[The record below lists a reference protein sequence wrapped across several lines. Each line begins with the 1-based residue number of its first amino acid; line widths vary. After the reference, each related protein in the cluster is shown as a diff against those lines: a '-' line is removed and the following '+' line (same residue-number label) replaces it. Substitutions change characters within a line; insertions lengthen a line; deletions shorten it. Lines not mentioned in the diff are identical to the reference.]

1 MQVTVTVFLKSGIL
15 DPESQTILQAVY
27 NLGETQVQ
35 NLTQKRQ
42 FVFDVLTHD
51 AKEALAV
58 GERLGRDLLANP
70 VMQRFE
76 VSVKEKQD

>member
-1 MQVTVTVFLKSGIL
+1 MQITVTVFFKSGIL
-15 DPESQTILQAVY
+15 DPESQAVLQAVH

-35 NLTQKRQ
+35 SLTQKRQ
-42 FVFDVLTHD
+42 FVFDILTYD
-51 AKEALAV
+51 AADALAI
-58 GERLGRDLLANP
+58 GDRLGRDLLANP

>member
-15 DPESQTILQAVY
+15 DPESQAVLQAVH

-51 AKEALAV
+51 AGEALAI
-58 GERLGRDLLANP
+58 GERLGRDVLANP
-70 VMQRFE
+70 VMQRFD
-76 VSVKEKQD
+76 VAVKEK

>member
-15 DPESQTILQAVY
+15 DPESQAVLQAVH

-51 AKEALAV
+51 ADEALAI
-58 GERLGRDLLANP
+58 GERLGRDVLANP
-70 VMQRFE
+70 VMQRFD
-76 VSVKEKQD
+76 VAVKEK

>member
-15 DPESQTILQAVY
+15 DPESQAVLQAVH

-42 FVFDVLTHD
+42 FVFDVLTPLNCL
-51 AKEALAV
+51 KTETTIIS
-58 GERLGRDLLANP
+58 NY
-70 VMQRFE
+70 F
-76 VSVKEKQD
+76 

>member
-1 MQVTVTVFLKSGIL
+1 MQVTVSVFFKSGIL
-15 DPESQTILQAVY
+15 DPESQAVLQAVH
-27 NLGETQVQ
+27 NLGERQVQ

-42 FVFDVLTHD
+42 FIFDVMTHD
-51 AKEALAV
+51 ATDALAI

-76 VSVKEKQD
+76 VLVKDK